1 MALGFFTGG
10 TVSVT
15 NGGTVV
21 TGVGTAFTQVGIGA
35 EFRALGLAGLIESV
49 QSDTALTLSLPW
61 PGAPLT
67 NSEDFNLRPVAESAS
82 LALQL
87 ALQMQQIL
95 NTLNLKGEIHF
106 VTTEPLAS
114 LGDNGDAA
122 IDTVAGA
129 LYRKADGVWTKPLDS
144 LKGEQGDSLNL
155 NAVGLAS
162 ARATYDA
169 EPALFTFLA
178 EDTGQ
183 LSIKRSA
190 TSGDW
195 SAWIDFQGPK
205 GDKGDIGAQ
214 WSTGAVPEDTVGRD
228 GDLHIAATGAL
239 YQKVAGAWT
248 NTGIDLTGPTGNQ
261 GDPGVTGPRGRSFDP
276 DAQEP
281 AANRVN
287 YDGEAE
293 GFAFLAT
300 DTSQVSWKQ
309 SATSGDWSTWV
320 DWGGAGD
327 SSGAGS
333 TTPLG
338 MFVAASL

>member
-35 EFRALGLAGLIESV
+35 WFEAENRPVTIASV
-49 QSDTALTLSLPW
+49 ESDTSLTLSLPW
-61 PGAPLT
+61 GGTTLSGSA
-67 NSEDFNLRPVAESAS
+67 DFILKPVAESAS
-82 LALQL
+82 LAVQL

-129 LYRKADGVWTKPLDS
+129 LYRKADGAWTKPLDS

-162 ARATYDA
+162 ARSTYDA

-190 TSGDW
+190 TPGDW
-195 SAWIDFQGPK
+195 SAWIDFQGPQ
-205 GDKGDIGAQ
+205 GVQGEVGAQ

-228 GDLHIAATGAL
+228 GDLHIATTGAL
-239 YQKVAGAWT
+239 YQNVAGAWSD
-248 NTGIDLTGPTGNQ
+248 TGIDLTGPKGNQ

-287 YDGEAE
+287 YDGEAD

-300 DTSQVSWKQ
+300 DTNQVSWKQ